1 MVTRS
6 QISSLKVRIFL
17 ILAIPIKWVIMSE
30 PNSYYDAKG
39 IVEMDLILKK
49 EFSALFDNGT

>member
-1 MVTRS
+1 
-6 QISSLKVRIFL
+6 
-17 ILAIPIKWVIMSE
+17 MSE

-49 EFSALFDNGT
+49 EFPTLFDNGTQELIPYPTKSDPQGAIFYDKMEE